1 MAHSHVLHLD
11 YGTTYLS
18 VSEVR
23 LLLMFLK
30 RKLGRGFK
38 GGRFYLSFSGSIFNV
53 IVLRIILDQNYN
65 LTEVEVFY
73 TPKYSFIVLN

>member
-30 RKLGRGFK
+30 RKSRRGFK
-38 GGRFYLSFSGSIFNV
+38 DARFYILFSGSIFNV
-53 IVLRIILDQNYN
+53 IVFRIILDQNFN
-65 LTEVEVFY
+65 SVVEVFY